1 MLRVFCSTNYCGL
14 LDAQH
19 CRDRQAIATL
29 EGERDAAIAQAA
41 ALAADNAKLRRNW
54 TRRGR
59 GRRSTWGCTAMLP
72 PQRRTPS
79 QRQKIGGRRGASG
92 ARILNYIKRPTHA
105 KNTAATGAKWANR
118 AL

>member
-41 ALAADNAKLRRNW
+41 QLAADNARLRAELDAARADKAFYMEMFAEGA
-54 TRRGR
+54 TR
-59 GRRSTWGCTAMLP
+59 
-72 PQRRTPS
+72 
-79 QRQKIGGRRGASG
+79 
-92 ARILNYIKRPTHA
+92 
-105 KNTAATGAKWANR
+105 
-118 AL
+118 